1 VTLIVFGAGGHGKVI
16 AEILAAQGRVVDGFV
31 DDGAERRGTTILG
44 KPVLGDS
51 AWLAEAAKA
60 GGVMVALAI
69 GGNAA
74 RAAIAARLHARGL
87 ELVTAVHPSAV
98 VSPSATLG
106 AGTVVMAHAS
116 INAEARI
123 GVGAIVNTGAVIEH
137 DVVLGDWSHVSP
149 LGALAGG
156 ARLGHLSH
164 LGTGA
169 VVLPGVCVG
178 DRTVVG
184 AGAVVVRD
192 IPSDV
197 VVRGVPA
204 RVTRSVIA

>member
-1 VTLIVFGAGGHGKVI
+1 VKLVVFGAGGHGKVI
-16 AEILAAQGRVVDGFV
+16 AEILAAQGRAVDGFV
-31 DDGAERRGTTILG
+31 DDGAERRGTSVLG

-51 AWLAEAAKA
+51 TWLAEIARS
-60 GGVMVALAI
+60 GPILVALAV
-69 GGNAA
+69 GVNSV
-74 RAAIAARLHARGL
+74 RQSLAARLLAQGVI
-87 ELVTAVHPSAV
+87 LVTAVHPSAV
-98 VSPSATLG
+98 ISPSATLG
-106 AGTVVMAHAS
+106 PGTVVMANAS
-116 INAEARI
+116 VNAEARI
-123 GVGAIVNTGAVIEH
+123 GAGVIVNTGAVIEH

-149 LGALAGG
+149 RGALAGA

-169 VVLPGVCVG
+169 IVLPGICVG

-197 VVRGVPA
+197 VARGVPA
-204 RVTRSVIA
+204 RVARRLSS